1 MLWICFSSIVGLVA
15 LFAGYMYV
23 QITRE
28 KNNEHDPVG
37 PFLFKV
43 GLSIILLL
51 ILAGTLS
58 MGELGALL
66 SLVPG
71 VLLGLLWV
79 GPVMNYLGGGA
90 INSLMGGGQ
99 RLEAKPLY
107 SMAEAKWRQGK
118 PQLAIELIDDEL
130 VKFPCDFEGQML
142 KAQIQMESLHDFP
155 SAEGTLLCIA
165 SQHQYEPGQVARAL
179 NQLADWQKKKGD
191 VDAMK
196 GTLAGLRDRYP
207 NTGIEFSCAQ
217 RLARLGFSIDS
228 NDPRDASEIVSECL
242 KQLEEH
248 PLDNHTREQLARV
261 YFGRYGK
268 PDLAW
273 EEMNKLFENRFQQ
286 PRDISRWLNL
296 MADWHLKK
304 DNPDGARQC
313 LKQITARYPNLPCS
327 EAAQERLTR
336 IKDLA

>member
-15 LFAGYMYV
+15 LFAAYMYV

-58 MGELGALL
+58 MRELGALL

-79 GPVMNYLGGGA
+79 GPVMDWLGGGA

-118 PQLAIELIDDEL
+118 PRLAIELIDDEL
-130 VKFPCDFEGQML
+130 AKFPCDFEGQML
-142 KAQIQMESLHDFP
+142 KAQIQMESLRDFHT
-155 SAEGTLLCIA
+155 AEGYLLCIA
-165 SQHQYEPGQVARAL
+165 AQPQHEPGQVARAL
-179 NQLADWQKKKGD
+179 NQLADWQKKMGNI
-191 VDAMK
+191 VAMK
-196 GTLAGLRDRYP
+196 ATLAGLRDRYP

-217 RLARLGFSIDS
+217 RLARLEFSIDS

-242 KQLEEH
+242 KQLEKH

-261 YFGRYGK
+261 YFRRYGK

-273 EEMNKLFENRFQQ
+273 EEMNKLFKNRFQQ
-286 PRDISRWLNL
+286 PRDISRWLSL

-304 DNPDGARQC
+304 NNTDGARQC
-313 LKQITARYPNLPCS
+313 LQQIITRYPKLPFS
-327 EAAQERLTR
+327 EEAQERLTR
-336 IKDLA
+336 IKDL